1 MIVGAERGWVYPVG
15 SFITGEM
22 LCIGST
28 EVAIAEGGACETLDG
43 MCAEESG

>member
-1 MIVGAERGWVYPVG
+1 MIEGAERGWVYSVNL
-15 SFITGEM
+15 FITGDT

-43 MCAEESG
+43 MW